1 MFTALGENNM
11 SDEGWEEQRRLSRC
25 RGRMSSTQH
34 ALMITPW
41 DGCLGTDQVDLSVQR
56 ASWGCV
62 FLTFNPLL
70 PLCEPFRAS
79 SRTTV

>member
-41 DGCLGTDQVDLSVQR
+41 MAVWAQTRWISAYKGHHGGVYS
-56 ASWGCV
+56 
-62 FLTFNPLL
+62 
-70 PLCEPFRAS
+70 
-79 SRTTV
+79 